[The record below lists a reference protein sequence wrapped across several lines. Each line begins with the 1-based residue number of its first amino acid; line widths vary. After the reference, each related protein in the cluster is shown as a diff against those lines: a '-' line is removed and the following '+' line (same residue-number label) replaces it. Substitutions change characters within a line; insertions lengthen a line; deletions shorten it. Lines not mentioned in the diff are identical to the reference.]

1 MHIFNNFYSFF
12 FGKERAFLLEFV
24 FLLIDNL
31 RRLCCSNL
39 CLTNDTMKI
48 LLVLA
53 TILATVSAYCP
64 NGCNKNGSC
73 GLNGETV
80 RSIFFFLFFAFFCIL
95 STFLFLLLLFQLIYH
110 YSQINAFVTIVQ
122 METQRG
128 QGMIA
133 R

>member
-1 MHIFNNFYSFF
+1 
-12 FGKERAFLLEFV
+12 
-24 FLLIDNL
+24 
-31 RRLCCSNL
+31 
-39 CLTNDTMKI
+39 MKI

-73 GLNGETV
+73 GLNGE
-80 RSIFFFLFFAFFCIL
+80 IAY
-95 STFLFLLLLFQLIYH
+95 FLLLILCFAFGFSTLLLSSNQY
-110 YSQINAFVTIVQ
+110 YQINAFVTIVQ

-128 QGMIA
+128 LDMIA